1 MNKLCYLAGDIMS
14 RGSALQREEEYN
26 KFIDSDIAAEVYS
39 PIMNKSIND
48 KTSVTVEENN
58 KLAEAIV
65 KADTE
70 RLWNSDIVVME
81 PIQHAIGTMCELGI
95 LFGWKYLCE
104 QLKNKTEEEIRQELE
119 RISNK
124 EVYCHYYDLRT
135 NHLPEIDFRRS
146 FGINQFL
153 YGLVLYTAQNNDFM
167 SFEDIMKE
175 LYKKYPQNTKEEKE
189 VTNE

>member
-1 MNKLCYLAGDIMS
+1 MDKLCYLAGDIMS

-26 KFIDSDIAAEVYS
+26 KFIDSNIAAQVYS

-104 QLKNKTEEEIRQELE
+104 QFKDKTGEEIKQELE

-175 LYKKYPQNTKEEKE
+175 LKEKYPQSINKEKE

>member
-1 MNKLCYLAGDIMS
+1 MNRLCYLAGDIMS

-26 KFIDSDIAAEVYS
+26 EFINSGIAAEVYS

-65 KADTE
+65 EADTE

-104 QLKNKTEEEIRQELE
+104 QLKNKTEEEIKEELE

-124 EVYCHYYDLRT
+124 EIYCHYYDLRT

-167 SFEDIMKE
+167 NFEDIIKE
-175 LYKKYPQNTKEEKE
+175 LQEKYPQNKEENKGSN
-189 VTNE
+189 NE

>member
-1 MNKLCYLAGDIMS
+1 MNRLCYLAGDIMS

-26 KFIDSDIAAEVYS
+26 EFINSNIAAEVYS

-48 KTSVTVEENN
+48 KASVTVEENN

-65 KADTE
+65 GADTE

-104 QLKNKTEEEIRQELE
+104 QLKNKTEEEIKEELE

-124 EVYCHYYDLRT
+124 EIYCHYYDLRT
-135 NHLPEIDFRRS
+135 NHLPEIDFRRC

-153 YGLVLYTAQNNDFM
+153 YVLVLYTAQNNDFM
-167 SFEDIMKE
+167 SFEDIIKE
-175 LYKKYPQNTKEEKE
+175 LQEKYPQNKEE
-189 VTNE
+189 NEGSNNE

>member
-1 MNKLCYLAGDIMS
+1 MDKLCYLAGDIMS

-26 KFIDSDIAAEVYS
+26 KFIDSNIAAKVYS

-104 QLKNKTEEEIRQELE
+104 QFKDKTGEEIKQELE

-175 LYKKYPQNTKEEKE
+175 LKEKYPQSINKEKE

>member
-104 QLKNKTEEEIRQELE
+104 QLKDKTEEEIKHELE

-124 EVYCHYYDLRT
+124 EIYCHYYDLRT

-167 SFEDIMKE
+167 NFEDIMRE
-175 LYKKYPQNTKEEKE
+175 LHEKYPQNTKEEKE

>member
-26 KFIDSDIAAEVYS
+26 KFMDSDIAAEVYS

-167 SFEDIMKE
+167 NFEDIMKE
-175 LYKKYPQNTKEEKE
+175 LQEKYPQKAEEKE

>member
-1 MNKLCYLAGDIMS
+1 MNRLCYLAGDIMS

-26 KFIDSDIAAEVYS
+26 EFINSGIAAEVYS

-65 KADTE
+65 GADTE

-104 QLKNKTEEEIRQELE
+104 QLKGKTEEEIREELE

-124 EVYCHYYDLRT
+124 EIYCHYYDLRT

-167 SFEDIMKE
+167 SFEDIIKE
-175 LYKKYPQNTKEEKE
+175 LQEKYPQNKEKNGESN
-189 VTNE
+189 NE

>member
-26 KFIDSDIAAEVYS
+26 EFINSGIAAEVYS

-65 KADTE
+65 GADTE

-104 QLKNKTEEEIRQELE
+104 QLKNKTEEEIKEELE

-124 EVYCHYYDLRT
+124 EIYCHYYDLRT

-167 SFEDIMKE
+167 SFEDIIKE
-175 LYKKYPQNTKEEKE
+175 LQKKYPQNKEE
-189 VTNE
+189 NEEQNNE

>member
-26 KFIDSDIAAEVYS
+26 KFINSDIAAEVYS

-104 QLKNKTEEEIRQELE
+104 QLKDKTEEEIRQELE

-167 SFEDIMKE
+167 IFEDIMKE
-175 LYKKYPQNTKEEKE
+175 LHEKYPQSVEEERE

>member
-1 MNKLCYLAGDIMS
+1 MDKLCYLAGDIMS

-26 KFIDSDIAAEVYS
+26 KFIDSNIAAEVYS

-104 QLKNKTEEEIRQELE
+104 QLKDKTEEEIKQELE

-124 EVYCHYYDLRT
+124 EIYCHYYDLRT

-153 YGLVLYTAQNNDFM
+153 YGLVLYTAQHNDFM
-167 SFEDIMKE
+167 NFEDIMKE
-175 LYKKYPQNTKEEKE
+175 LQEKYPQNIDKEKE
-189 VTNE
+189 VTNG

>member
-1 MNKLCYLAGDIMS
+1 MDKLCYLAGDIMS

-26 KFIDSDIAAEVYS
+26 NFLKADIAAEVYS

-70 RLWNSDIVVME
+70 RLWNSDIVVIE
-81 PIQHAIGTMCELGI
+81 PAQHAIGTMCELGI
-95 LFGWKYLCE
+95 LFGWKYLCD
-104 QLKNKTEEEIRQELE
+104 QLKDKTPEEIKEELE

-124 EVYCHYYDLRT
+124 EIYCHYYDLRT

-153 YGLVLYTAQNNDFM
+153 YGLVLYTAQQNDFM
-167 SFEDIMKE
+167 SFDEILKVLKE
-175 LYKKYPQNTKEEKE
+175 KYSKERND
-189 VTNE
+189 NE

>member
-104 QLKNKTEEEIRQELE
+104 QLKDKTEEEIKQELE

-124 EVYCHYYDLRT
+124 EIYCHYYDLRT

-167 SFEDIMKE
+167 NFEDIMKE
-175 LYKKYPQNTKEEKE
+175 LQEKYPQNTDKGKE